1 MEKNP
6 LNRIKLMMSYD
17 MGKTLNENV
26 NKSQLN
32 VKGETEVEEQ
42 INPALAR
49 KLKKAATFEE
59 KVPLLSSLFGVSDD
73 VVKNAFGKDLKTL
86 SKEVEKAITKDIG
99 NKFRGNGA
107 ALGPAAKEV
116 SKQQAIK
123 EILSTNKELTEK
135 EIIAIID
142 RVKRTNKQKAAQIE
156 AKITSKET
164 KNLTDTEKKLIKTK
178 AKLKNSKTKIKD
190 LENQIKNQANTTNVA
205 TKTEAVKNV
214 ESTVKQVEQD
224 VAQVMNTNKNRL
236 RNMTETAFKKFNL
249 VKKSLAAKWLVGL
262 GIVGAG
268 GYYISNSLFGGSTK
282 PDGTNTIHP
291 KCITDLLDDDGASV
305 GVTSSGDPV
314 VVVKKTGNSDYDN
327 AGGLMFFT
335 NGRVVSVDNKMRG
348 NWSCNG
354 NSLSVNEDI
363 NINEQ
368 ISDETMDSD
377 VNKMIDLLDFPVTGS
392 NLQDAIKLLTK
403 YANNSRGK
411 EFLDLYRDSGYG
423 SGDLKKSLDYIFTT
437 EPSSVRAKRTLYDLV
452 SKIEGG
458 KSGGDNNKST
468 GIGNINI
475 VWDGAK
481 KNTNTNTGNN
491 TNTGTN
497 TNTDTNTN
505 KKPKKSRYKDC
516 SSFPFEFGC
525 RSPLIGEIQKC
536 IGVSPSHGNFGPW
549 TLKALEDLKI
559 DTSNGITALIYDT
572 IMNSCGEIDSSL
584 TQTKTPEP
592 SKTPMTLS
600 SLVDEPKKSET
611 TPSVTPRDANKFY
624 TDLAN
629 SGYIAKVEGDD
640 DKNRIKYKGPD
651 LNNEDL
657 TLLDTAMSE
666 KGYDRIKQVDKKYGS
681 KYVYLKRD

>member
-26 NKSQLN
+26 NKTQLN
-32 VKGETEVEEQ
+32 VKEETEVEEQ
-42 INPALAR
+42 INPALVR
-49 KLKKAATFEE
+49 DLKIASTFDE
-59 KVPLLSSLFGVSDD
+59 KIPLLSSLFGVSDD
-73 VVKNAFGKDLKTL
+73 VVKNVIGKDLSTL

-123 EILSTNKELTEK
+123 EILSTNKKLTEK
-135 EIIAIID
+135 EIIAIIE
-142 RVKRTNKQKAAQIE
+142 RVKKTNKQKAAQIE

-178 AKLKNSKTKIKD
+178 AKLKNSKAKIKD
-190 LENQIKNQANTTNVA
+190 LENQIKNQANRTNVG
-205 TKTEAVKNV
+205 TKSEAVNNV
-214 ESTVKQVEQD
+214 ESTVKQAEQD
-224 VAQVMNTNKNRL
+224 VAQVMNTNKSRL
-236 RNMTETAFKKFNL
+236 RNMRETAFKKFNL
-249 VKKSLAAKWLVGL
+249 VKKSLAAKWLISL
-262 GIVGAG
+262 GIVGG
-268 GYYISNSLFGGSTK
+268 GTYFIGKSLFGGTTK

-314 VVVKKTGNSDYDN
+314 VVVKKTGNSDYDK

-335 NGRVVSVDNKMRG
+335 NGRVVSADNKMRG

-377 VNKMIDLLDFPVTGS
+377 VSKMINLLDFPVTGG
-392 NLQDAIKLLTK
+392 NLQDAVKLLTK
-403 YANNSRGK
+403 YANSSRGK
-411 EFLDLYRDSGYG
+411 DFLDLYRDSGYG
-423 SGDLKKSLDYIFTT
+423 SGDLKKSLDYIFTS

-458 KSGGDNNKST
+458 KTGGDNNKST

-481 KNTNTNTGNN
+481 KNTNTNTGS
-491 TNTGTN
+491 NTG
-497 TNTDTNTN
+497 TNTN

-592 SKTPMTLS
+592 SKPPMTLS
-600 SLVDEPKKSET
+600 SLVDEPKKPET

-657 TLLDTAMSE
+657 TLLDTAMNE